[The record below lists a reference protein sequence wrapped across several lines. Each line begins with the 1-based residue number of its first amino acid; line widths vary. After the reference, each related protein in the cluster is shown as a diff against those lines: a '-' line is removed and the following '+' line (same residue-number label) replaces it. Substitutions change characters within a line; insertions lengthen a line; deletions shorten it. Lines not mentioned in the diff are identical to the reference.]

1 MHTSTYVFPIS
12 LAERS
17 LDSDDIARGNVI
29 EKVNRET
36 IAAAKYAVVQFLNQK
51 KESAQQAPAP
61 VAEKPS
67 PKKK

>member
-1 MHTSTYVFPIS
+1 M
-12 LAERS
+12 
-17 LDSDDIARGNVI
+17 I